1 LVSAL
6 GDAVV
11 PVALALAVLQ
21 LSHSPLML
29 GVVLAT
35 SLLARVVSLLIGGV
49 YADQTSRWLIMA
61 VADGVRLL
69 VQGLAGVLLVTHH
82 ANVGTLLVLGILYGA
97 AAGMFAP
104 ASSGLLP
111 ELVTRDHLQQANAV
125 LGLGRNVARI
135 LGPLTAALIVAVAS
149 PGWAFL
155 IDATSFAVDG
165 VILLAIGRRLGV
177 ARRQPTPLG
186 PALRDG
192 LVELRGRPWYLANLG
207 VHSLWNVA
215 MAGFYVLG
223 PAVVLATSG
232 AGEWGLVSAT
242 FAVGG
247 IAGGLVALSVTP
259 RRALVIVNLL
269 IAAAG
274 LPLLALAFQQAAV
287 VVAVAAGLA
296 AAGSTFA
303 NEVWTA
309 VAQRALP
316 REVLSRLMSFDWLV
330 SQALSPIGY
339 LLVGVGAESWGS
351 QPTLVVAAL
360 LAGVPGLGLAVVSAT
375 GRLEPEG
382 ATVTAEATT

>member
-1 LVSAL
+1 MTVRPLADLKALRAAPGFAPFAAGQLVSAL

-232 AGEWGLVSAT
+232 
-242 FAVGG
+242 VGPG
-247 IAGGLVALSVTP
+247 VRDLRGRRHRRRP
-259 RRALVIVNLL
+259 RRAVGDP
-269 IAAAG
+269 APRPRHRQPADRG
-274 LPLLALAFQQAAV
+274 GRAAV
-287 VVAVAAGLA
+287 AG
-296 AAGSTFA
+296 
-303 NEVWTA
+303 
-309 VAQRALP
+309 
-316 REVLSRLMSFDWLV
+316 
-330 SQALSPIGY
+330 
-339 LLVGVGAESWGS
+339 VGV
-351 QPTLVVAAL
+351 P
-360 LAGVPGLGLAVVSAT
+360 AGRRR
-375 GRLEPEG
+375 GRGRRRAGRGGIDLRQ
-382 ATVTAEATT
+382 